1 MTIFDF
7 LTILHNK
14 SKSWDDL
21 ELSEQKEFSP
31 YMITKWLSM
40 DRDYCEVVN
49 ELQQY
54 TIGILDKK
62 MVFTL
67 YSELLPFRKKYFVK
81 YIKGDKKDKYNPELL
96 IILREY
102 FEESKKNII
111 NILNLIFITN
121 TKKSILENV
130 LKKYGKTDKEIKTL
144 LKIKK

>member
-96 IILREY
+96 LILREY

-121 TKKSILENV
+121 NEKTILIPILE
-130 LKKYGKTDKEIKTL
+130 KYGKTNRQIKTL
-144 LKIKK
+144 TKIK

>member
-121 TKKSILENV
+121 NEKTILIPILE
-130 LKKYGKTDKEIKTL
+130 KYGKTNRQIKTL
-144 LKIKK
+144 TKIK